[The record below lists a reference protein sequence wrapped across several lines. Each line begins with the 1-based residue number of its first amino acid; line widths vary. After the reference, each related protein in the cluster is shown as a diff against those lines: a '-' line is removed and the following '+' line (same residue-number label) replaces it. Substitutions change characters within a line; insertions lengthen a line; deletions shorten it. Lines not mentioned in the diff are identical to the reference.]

1 MFDSFSDFWHW
12 GDGIFRSIIL
22 AAFVCVLFWLAA
34 FLLTKKIAPAI
45 IRKIDEEKHPVTLHM
60 LEGFFRPVNVLL
72 RFLGFVFMFLLL
84 SIWLTS
90 EMLPAG
96 LLKFLAVL
104 PPILYRTIRIS
115 IVIAIAWGLIAS
127 NGVTS
132 LLLRNARRRLDINMS
147 KSVSRFLAA
156 VFNVLVVALAIVIIL
171 SELDYDINGLIAGLG
186 LGGLTIALA
195 AKESAENFFG
205 GLVLI
210 TEKPFEIGDYIST
223 NSVEGTVEDINLRS
237 TKIRLSSGS
246 LTVVPNANLSSSPIT
261 NWSGVMKKRRARF
274 LLQLE
279 YNTSAKQLKEF
290 INSVQTLLETDP
302 EILNESILVHFIE
315 FGESSLNVQVVYYT
329 ALPGMAD
336 HLRINERINYGIIQ
350 LAQQYKVGFAF
361 PTRTLYIQDT
371 DDSTENV
378 AKHDE

>member
-1 MFDSFSDFWHW
+1 
-12 GDGIFRSIIL
+12 
-22 AAFVCVLFWLAA
+22 
-34 FLLTKKIAPAI
+34 
-45 IRKIDEEKHPVTLHM
+45 
-60 LEGFFRPVNVLL
+60 
-72 RFLGFVFMFLLL
+72 
-84 SIWLTS
+84 
-90 EMLPAG
+90 
-96 LLKFLAVL
+96 
-104 PPILYRTIRIS
+104 
-115 IVIAIAWGLIAS
+115 
-127 NGVTS
+127 
-132 LLLRNARRRLDINMS
+132 MS

-371 DDSTENV
+371 DDSTEDV